1 MTQTAH
7 DVASALGLSPHP
19 EGGWYRETYRHASV
33 DGQRGDMTAIYFLLD
48 DGPGSAWHRVTD
60 ADEVW
65 CFHGGAP
72 LELTIETE
80 TGSEEVIRLG
90 PALHPGCELQAVVP
104 RGLWQKAR
112 SCGGWSLVSCV
123 VGPAFVFDSFEMRDP
138 SDD

>member
-90 PALHPGCELQAVVP
+90 PALHRLRTQAVVP
-104 RGLWQKAR
+104 RGLWQKSPQLR
-112 SCGGWSLVSCV
+112 QLESRELRCWTRVRIRLI
-123 VGPAFVFDSFEMRDP
+123 RDERP
-138 SDD
+138 K